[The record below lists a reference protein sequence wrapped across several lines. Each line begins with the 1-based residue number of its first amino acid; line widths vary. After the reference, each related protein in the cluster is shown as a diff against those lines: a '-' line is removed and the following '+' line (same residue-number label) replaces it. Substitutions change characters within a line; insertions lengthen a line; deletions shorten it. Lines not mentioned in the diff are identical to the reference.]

1 MNDAIMKLVEQLT
14 QKNKDIKDNIQIAL
28 QQVEKHKKISELKD
42 ELAKK
47 DQEVGYVLICK

>member
-47 DQEVGYVLICK
+47 DQEVGYVLICQ